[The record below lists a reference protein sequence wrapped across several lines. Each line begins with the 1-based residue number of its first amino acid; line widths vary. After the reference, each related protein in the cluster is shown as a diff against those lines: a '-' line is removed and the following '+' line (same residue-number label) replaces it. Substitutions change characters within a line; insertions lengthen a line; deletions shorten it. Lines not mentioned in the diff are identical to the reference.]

1 MIFFNCHI
9 GTLIFEIEI
18 EIEVFEILRYYH
30 ITGI

>member
-9 GTLIFEIEI
+9 GTLIFEIFVSL
-18 EIEVFEILRYYH
+18 EVFEILRYYH